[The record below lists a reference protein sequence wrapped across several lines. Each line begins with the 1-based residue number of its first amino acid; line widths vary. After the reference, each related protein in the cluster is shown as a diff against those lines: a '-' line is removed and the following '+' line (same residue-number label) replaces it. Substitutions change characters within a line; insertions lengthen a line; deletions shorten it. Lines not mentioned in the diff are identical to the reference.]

1 MTNGTRLYILNRTM
15 DSLSRYSGPVATFG
29 EMHEGIDEDI
39 WKALLAVQEM
49 VKERISKV
57 EQMDLNE
64 EAAI

>member
-1 MTNGTRLYILNRTM
+1 M

-64 EAAI
+64 EAV